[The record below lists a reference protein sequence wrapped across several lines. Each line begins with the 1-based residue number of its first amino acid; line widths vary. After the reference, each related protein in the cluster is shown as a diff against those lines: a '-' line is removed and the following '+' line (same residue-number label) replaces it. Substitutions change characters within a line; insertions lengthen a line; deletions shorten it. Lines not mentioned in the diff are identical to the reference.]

1 METLYRSVQLFK
13 HRIGRL
19 RALLALPLG
28 GRCAEIGVWK
38 GDFSR
43 RILQIRRPKELHLV
57 DPWLFSPHYPRRLY
71 GGTGARNQD
80 DMDRIMALVVG
91 KFSKCAAVQIHR
103 NSSTEIARRF
113 PDHYFDWIYIDAD
126 HSYEAV
132 LCDLKVWHEKVRPG
146 GVIALD
152 DYRWRDEQNR
162 QSVKGAIE
170 SFLFCTEVKSAREV
184 YGQFLIRKS

>member
-1 METLYRSVQLFK
+1 M
-13 HRIGRL
+13 GRL
-19 RALLALPLG
+19 RVLLALPLG

-38 GDFSR
+38 GEFSR

-71 GGTGARNQD
+71 GGTSARNQD
-80 DMDRIMALVVG
+80 DMDRIMASVVE
-91 KFSKCAAVQIHR
+91 KFSKYPVVLVHR

-113 PDHYFDWIYIDAD
+113 PDHYFDWIYIDGD

-132 LCDLKVWHEKVRPG
+132 LSDLNVWHGKVRSG

-152 DYRWRDEQNR
+152 DYGWRDEKNR
-162 QSVKGAIE
+162 QSVKAAIK
-170 SFLFCTEVKSAREV
+170 SFLSRTKVKSAREV
-184 YGQFLIRKS
+184 YGQFLIRKT